1 MWWKYKK
8 QSEQWQLNNSE
19 LKSQLQV
26 IKEERDELLA
36 WTQELESRQRKQEQQ
51 DQKGQNVQAMWMAAS
66 GNLNNIRE
74 GVVSSFAMLNDEKTN
89 VGASSSIFSDSSA
102 VLGNIQAE
110 LAGIDQKASRSCEN
124 IDRLKSLSED
134 IVKFVEVINNISE
147 QTNLLAL
154 NAAIEAA
161 RAGEQGRGFAVVA
174 DEVRSLALR
183 ASEAAS
189 EIGSLVDSIGT
200 ETINTDQQIR
210 DVSDDCRLIAD
221 STENILQTVNAAIDL
236 ARHMQ
241 LVIGSSA
248 GGSFIQAVKLDH
260 MVWKLDIYHLITENG
275 LATGAPCS
283 HNDCR
288 FGTWYYRGEGAD
300 NYSQIR
306 SFRELEAPHRE
317 VHEQGFAALES
328 HRSGDTEACL
338 QRLASMERASDSIMR
353 LLDQLESEIGV

>member
-8 QSEQWQLNNSE
+8 QSEQWQLKHSE
-19 LKSQLQV
+19 LESQLRA
-26 IKEERDELLA
+26 IKEERDELLV
-36 WTQELESRQRKQEQQ
+36 WNQDLEARQREQEQQ
-51 DQKGQNVQAMWMAAS
+51 AQNSQNICGMWMAAS
-66 GNLNNIRE
+66 ESLNNIRE
-74 GVVSSFAMLNDEKTN
+74 GVAGSFSMLNDEKTN
-89 VGASSSIFSDSSA
+89 VAASSSIFNDSSA

-110 LAGIDQKASRSCEN
+110 LEGIDQKASRSCEN

-189 EIGSLVDSIGT
+189 EIGSLVDSIGN
-200 ETINTDQQIR
+200 ETNNTDQQIR

-221 STENILQTVNAAIDL
+221 STDNILQTVNAAINL

-241 LVIGSSA
+241 VVIGSSA
-248 GGSFIQAVKLDH
+248 SGSFIQAVKLDH
-260 MVWKLDIYHLITENG
+260 MVWKLDVYHLVTDNG
-275 LATGAPCS
+275 LASGQLCS

-288 FGTWYYRGEGAD
+288 FGDWYYRGEGAD
-300 NYSQIR
+300 QFSQVR

-317 VHEQGFAALES
+317 IHEQGLAAVRA
-328 HRSGDTEACL
+328 HQDGNTADCI
-338 QRLASMERASDSIMR
+338 QKLAAMERASDTIMQ
-353 LLDQLESEIGV
+353 LLDQLASEITV